1 MFERWD
7 VLEASVGEWN
17 AEVAFG
23 WSAPAKGAA
32 ETMEVVVVGEAA
44 QGRLGLRKAFEQVPV
59 ENLALKDLPEGLDL
73 AVGPGRRDLCAKVP
87 DIQIPQSL
95 PEAGGQPGIQT
106 TKGLPLSL
114 MSCSGV
120 PQSSKQSSSHR

>member
-1 MFERWD
+1 
-7 VLEASVGEWN
+7 VLEAAVGEWN
-17 AEVAFG
+17 AEVALG

-44 QGRLGLRKAFEQVPV
+44 QRGLGFRQATKQVPV

-73 AVGPGRRDLCAKVP
+73 AVGPGRRDLCAMCRIFRSRSRFPKRV
-87 DIQIPQSL
+87 ST
-95 PEAGGQPGIQT
+95 PGIQT

-114 MSCSGV
+114 MS
-120 PQSSKQSSSHR
+120 